1 MRVVVGVC
9 LAALGGVDHCALSLC
24 EALPGVLGLA
34 VLVVDGGALPEKVIY
49 KFKLNHCMKNHLT
62 SATANIKTR
71 CHQKII
77 KKILS

>member
-34 VLVVDGGALPEKVIY
+34 VLVVDGGALPEK
-49 KFKLNHCMKNHLT
+49 M
-62 SATANIKTR
+62 
-71 CHQKII
+71 
-77 KKILS
+77 